1 MKISLL
7 IAVYNAEAWLGEC
20 LESLLAQ
27 THADWEALCVDDA
40 STDGSWT
47 ILQQYAQHDERF
59 HLFHLTENQG
69 QAHAR
74 NVALSH
80 AGGELICMLDADDT
94 LSPDALALA
103 NEAFT
108 LHPQADIAVLGLLLA
123 YPDGR
128 LTPHPANL
136 GYPLTGPEAFTLALT
151 WRLHGLYVVRAD
163 LHQRFPYD
171 ESCRLYADDNT
182 SRLHYL
188 HARKVVPCQG
198 QYLYCQHSV
207 SSTHALTP
215 SRFLYLEA
223 NLSLKRQLDA
233 LAESDELGLGKA
245 FWTRTFRTLEEHRWR
260 NLIAHYILFQQHKT
274 SFTPEERAD
283 IEARLQRIFSTIER
297 RRLPLRFFLRP
308 RFLPWPSYR
317 LFALWQDACTHLSSP
332 LRHKKQFPADAMP
345 TGN

>member
-27 THADWEALCVDDA
+27 IHTDWEALCVDDA

-80 AGGELICMLDADDT
+80 AEGELICMLDADDT

-103 NEAFT
+103 NETFA
-108 LHPQADIAVLGLLLA
+108 LHPQVDIAVLHLLLA

-128 LTPHPANL
+128 LIPHPANL
-136 GYPLTGPEAFTLALT
+136 DHPLAGPEAFTLALT
-151 WRLHGLYVVRAD
+151 WRLHGLYVVRAA

-198 QYLYCQHSV
+198 QYLYRQHTA

-233 LAESDELGLGKA
+233 LAEGDELNLGEA
-245 FWTRTFRTLEEHRWR
+245 FWTRTLRTLEEHRWR
-260 NLIAHYILFQQHKT
+260 NLVAHYMLFQRHHT
-274 SFTPEERAD
+274 SFSPDECSA
-283 IEARLQRIFSTIER
+283 IEGCLRRIFTTIEK

-332 LRHKKQFPADAMP
+332 FRHKKQSPADTMS
-345 TGN
+345 TGD